1 MATKDGNWFTRL
13 CRNVG
18 LMAHNVKH
26 PTKSK
31 TRVLR
36 KDVKET
42 RDGNLT
48 LRRTTI
54 DEVEIREDENNN
66 V

>member
-1 MATKDGNWFTRL
+1 MR
-13 CRNVG
+13 
-18 LMAHNVKH
+18 H
-26 PTKSK
+26 PTKSE

-36 KDVKET
+36 KDVHET
-42 RDGNLT
+42 RNGNVT

-54 DEVEIREDENNN
+54 DEVEIREDDDSN